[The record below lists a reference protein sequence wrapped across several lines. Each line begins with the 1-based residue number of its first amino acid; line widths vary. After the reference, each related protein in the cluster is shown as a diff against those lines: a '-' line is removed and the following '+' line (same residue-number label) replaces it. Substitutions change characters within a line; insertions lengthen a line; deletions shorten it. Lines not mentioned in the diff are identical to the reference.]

1 LRDPNNAGKQLELA
15 ELKQAAHE
23 MGVALEAVDARA
35 INEVEGALSAIAAMG
50 ADALITL
57 LDGVTLTSRF
67 RIADWA
73 AKHRLPA
80 IYQIKD
86 FVTAGGL
93 MSYGLNYCQHYRRS
107 ATYVDKILKGARP
120 ADLPVVPTNIR
131 VGHQRK
137 GRQGDW
143 PDNSRLLHLACRR
156 GDRMTPLARTRS
168 ADAHRQ
174 GRLIGVKQT

>member
-1 LRDPNNAGKQLELA
+1 LRRPRLLPATSGKLIELLRTMVPTASRFVVLRDPNNAGKQLELA
-15 ELKQAAHE
+15 ELTQAAHE

-67 RIADWA
+67 PIAEWA
-73 AKHRLPA
+73 VKHRLPE

-93 MSYGLNYCQHYRRS
+93 MSY
-107 ATYVDKILKGARP
+107 A
-120 ADLPVVPTNIR
+120 
-131 VGHQRK
+131 
-137 GRQGDW
+137 
-143 PDNSRLLHLACRR
+143 
-156 GDRMTPLARTRS
+156 
-168 ADAHRQ
+168 
-174 GRLIGVKQT
+174 